1 MHLMFKLT
9 CFNIMPVRFIK
20 SKTYLHLLPQRQ
32 INTSYY
38 PSLRS
43 VLYVTGP
50 FFLSDLWP
58 KHKVQKSQ
66 IQGEKNEVLQLTVY
80 SPGKQ
85 DNWDIY
91 YISLLYFLFF
101 LQSKYALLRW
111 AETSGGN
118 LKYFNLQILKN
129 QETQVT
135 LKMKLKI
142 SLNSNKL
149 QEYENI
155 CIVLQS

>member
-50 FFLSDLWP
+50 VFPLGFMAQAQSAQVTNP
-58 KHKVQKSQ
+58 R
-66 IQGEKNEVLQLTVY
+66 
-80 SPGKQ
+80 GKKMRFYNLPYTAQ
-85 DNWDIY
+85 ENKIIEIFIIFHY
-91 YISLLYFLFF
+91 YIFCSFYRANMLYFGER
-101 LQSKYALLRW
+101 KP
-111 AETSGGN
+111 
-118 LKYFNLQILKN
+118 
-129 QETQVT
+129 QVAISST
-135 LKMKLKI
+135 LIYK
-142 SLNSNKL
+142 S
-149 QEYENI
+149 
-155 CIVLQS
+155 

>member
-32 INTSYY
+32 TNTSYY

-50 FFLSDLWP
+50 VFPLGFMAQAQSAQVTNP
-58 KHKVQKSQ
+58 R
-66 IQGEKNEVLQLTVY
+66 GKNEVLQLTVY

-101 LQSKYALLRW
+101 LQSKYTLLGW

-149 QEYENI
+149 QEYKNI

>member
-58 KHKVQKSQ
+58 KHKVHKSQ
-66 IQGEKNEVLQLTVY
+66 IQREKNEVLQLTVY

>member
-9 CFNIMPVRFIK
+9 CLNIMPVRFIK
-20 SKTYLHLLPQRQ
+20 SKLTYICFHRGKQ
-32 INTSYY
+32 IPPTTQVWGPYCM
-38 PSLRS
+38 LRA
-43 VLYVTGP
+43 P

-58 KHKVQKSQ
+58 KHKVHESQ
-66 IQGEKNEVLQLTVY
+66 IQGGKNEVLQLTVY

-101 LQSKYALLRW
+101 LQSKYTLLGW

>member
-20 SKTYLHLLPQRQ
+20 SKTYLHLLLQRQ
-32 INTSYY
+32 TNTSYY

-50 FFLSDLWP
+50 VFPLGFMAQAQSAQVTNP
-58 KHKVQKSQ
+58 R
-66 IQGEKNEVLQLTVY
+66 GKNEVLQLTVY

-101 LQSKYALLRW
+101 LQSKYTLLGW

>member
-1 MHLMFKLT
+1 M
-9 CFNIMPVRFIK
+9 
-20 SKTYLHLLPQRQ
+20 
-32 INTSYY
+32 
-38 PSLRS
+38 LRA
-43 VLYVTGP
+43 P

-58 KHKVQKSQ
+58 KHKVHKSQ

-85 DNWDIY
+85 DNWDIH

>member
-1 MHLMFKLT
+1 M
-9 CFNIMPVRFIK
+9 
-20 SKTYLHLLPQRQ
+20 
-32 INTSYY
+32 
-38 PSLRS
+38 LRA
-43 VLYVTGP
+43 P
-50 FFLSDLWP
+50 FFLSDLRP
-58 KHKVQKSQ
+58 KHKVHKSQ
-66 IQGEKNEVLQLTVY
+66 IRGEKNEVLQLTVY

-101 LQSKYALLRW
+101 LQSKYTLLGW

-118 LKYFNLQILKN
+118 LKYYNLQILKN